1 VKFLIFL
8 LVGFLSIPTFAES
21 VFSGKLLGGTQLVD
35 KTMNPAISLNGLFL
49 GQWGPAIESGK
60 GLRIQEIEGQ
70 FTAAVDPY
78 FFANIVFTSEAGE
91 PLQPEEAWVTTLNLP
106 VVSLKMGKFL
116 INFGKN
122 NLIHTHAQPLIDKPL
137 VNKLILG
144 DDAFNSVGVQAD
156 VLVPLPWYV
165 NLSVAGV
172 SAKTAD
178 TFKASRDESLANVS
192 RIENLW
198 DLTDSTTFGLGVSYA
213 VGNNFA
219 SKTSQF
225 LGADLTLKY
234 VSPRGRGNFALIWTN
249 EFIQGW
255 RPGLLTLT
263 APDWEKGA
271 GGYSTLMARVHPQFW
286 IGGRFEHVSLT
297 SIETTKQTAENII
310 VAYVPTEFSTVRL
323 QTGLNQETGRE
334 SSNWQALLQLN
345 VTIGSHPAHAY

>member
-1 VKFLIFL
+1 MKFLIL
-8 LVGFLSIPTFAES
+8 LTMAILSTPSFAES

-49 GQWGPAIESGK
+49 GNWGPAIETGK
-60 GLRIQEIEGQ
+60 GLRIQELEGQ
-70 FTAAVDPY
+70 FTASVDPY
-78 FFANIVFTSEAGE
+78 FFANIIFTSEAGG
-91 PLQPEEAWVTTLNLP
+91 PLQPEEAWVTTLSLP

-116 INFGKN
+116 TNFGKN

-178 TFKASRDESLANVS
+178 TFKATKEENLANVS
-192 RIENLW
+192 RLENLW
-198 DLTDSTTFGLGVSYA
+198 DLTDSTTLGFGVSYA
-213 VGNNFA
+213 FGNNFV
-219 SKTSQF
+219 SKISKF

-255 RPGLLTLT
+255 RPGLLTLV
-263 APDWEKGA
+263 APDWENGTGA
-271 GGYSTLMARVHPQFW
+271 YSTLLARVHPQFW
-286 IGGRFEHVSLT
+286 MGGRFDHVSLT
-297 SIETTKQTAENII
+297 ASETTKQTAENII
-310 VAYVPTEFSTVRL
+310 FAYVPTEFSTVRL
-323 QTGLNQETGRE
+323 QAGLNQETGRE
-334 SSNWQALLQLN
+334 GSNWQALLQLN